1 MSKFKARKQVHSVEE
16 YVTTLSSGKF
26 YFSDIAFPKDF
37 THAHLRYYGEKE
49 KEHKAI
55 GAFVYAECLYH
66 GLDILMNVDEARKWY
81 EISFNK
87 GFLLAGQHLADSF
100 IDGKDVELRREWQL
114 KTAEAGLPLA
124 QHRLGRMYEEGYVFN
139 KSEKDALYWYEKSAK
154 NDYDYAI
161 LKMGYI
167 YRKGLLGVK
176 PDKQKAIEWLDILA
190 QRGDLAAKAE
200 ITSIYGFSPVY
211 VGSFNEFID
220 RIEKGMNPFHVALST
235 LFSEEDFYNL
245 AFGEAKDSALSCY
258 MLSIFKS
265 IGYGCD
271 KDPAGAAYFLIHS
284 AKHGYYYAVR
294 RAVNYIEQG
303 KLLVDKEEDFYK
315 IHEWGIKLNIT
326 EAYYGYASCYLNSIG
341 VEKDTDK
348 AFTYFQKGAMLGNK
362 YCQKELGNAY
372 IQGLYLDRNESLALY
387 WWKQAAKQN
396 EPHALVS
403 LAVVYER
410 GDYGESVDLDKSLQC
425 YIKAKENGYS
435 EDLSKDI
442 ERIKAL
448 IK

>member
-1 MSKFKARKQVHSVEE
+1 MGRFKVSKQVHSVED
-16 YVTTLSSGKF
+16 YVKALSSGKF
-26 YFSDIAFPKDF
+26 YFSDIIFPKDF
-37 THAHLRYYGEKE
+37 THEKLFYYGKNE

-55 GAFVYAECLYH
+55 GAFVYAECLYR
-66 GLDILMNVDEARKWY
+66 GLATQKNVDEARIWY
-81 EISFNK
+81 EKSFND
-87 GFLLAGQHLADSF
+87 GFLLAGQFLADSYTNS
-100 IDGKDVELRREWQL
+100 KDYPLRKEWQL
-114 KTAEAGLPLA
+114 KTAKAGLPLA
-124 QHRLGRMYEEGYVFN
+124 EHRLGKMYEEGYVFD
-139 KSEKDALYWYEKSAK
+139 KSEKDALYWYELSAK
-154 NDYDYAI
+154 HDYDYAI

-176 PDKQKAIEWLDILA
+176 PDKQKAVKWLDILA

-200 ITSIYGFSPVY
+200 ITGIYGFTPVY

-220 RIEKGMNPFHVALST
+220 RIEKGMNPFHVALSS

-245 AFGEAKDSALSCY
+245 AYEEARDSALSCY

-265 IGYGCD
+265 IGYGCE
-271 KDPAGAAYFLIHS
+271 KDPAGASYFLIHS

-294 RAVNYIEQG
+294 RAVNYIQQG

-315 IHEWGIKLNIT
+315 IHEWGIKLNLT
-326 EAYYGYASCYLNSIG
+326 EAYYGYASCYLDAIG
-341 VEKDTDK
+341 VDKDIDK
-348 AFTYFQKGAMLGNK
+348 AYAYFQKGAMLGNK

-372 IQGLYLDRNESLALY
+372 IQGLYLDRNERLALY

-403 LAVVYER
+403 LAIVYER
-410 GDYGESVDLDKSLQC
+410 GNYGESIDLDKSLQC
-425 YIKAKENGYS
+425 YIKAKENGYC